1 VTTMR
6 AVSDKHSNDEIRKHL
21 EESKRLGREM
31 DRAADGV
38 VRHLRRAAELLRQ
51 ADATATRP

>member
-1 VTTMR
+1 MR

>member
-1 VTTMR
+1 MTTMNDKQS
-6 AVSDKHSNDEIRKHL
+6 SDEVQKHL

-31 DRAADGV
+31 NRSADGV

-51 ADATATRP
+51 SGAAASRS